1 MLLVF
6 LLLQEVAQRLTQ
18 CNLEGYTAQ
27 RIGSD
32 EFVVLLEDLRR
43 QSFEAA
49 FQTEV
54 IAQQILYSCPST
66 LSP

>member
-32 EFVVLLEDLRR
+32 E
-43 QSFEAA
+43 
-49 FQTEV
+49 
-54 IAQQILYSCPST
+54 YH
-66 LSP
+66 LSPIIGVTLFNDHGAVIDVITLPYGNLLS